1 MTGHKKRFCSFELWT
16 KTINIT
22 KNMGYVRSVGLENT
36 LLGVSV
42 AKFALRRTRKA
53 SKRK

>member
-22 KNMGYVRSVGLENT
+22 KNMEYARNVELENM
-36 LLGVSV
+36 LLGASA
-42 AKFALRRTRKA
+42 AKFALRRTQKA